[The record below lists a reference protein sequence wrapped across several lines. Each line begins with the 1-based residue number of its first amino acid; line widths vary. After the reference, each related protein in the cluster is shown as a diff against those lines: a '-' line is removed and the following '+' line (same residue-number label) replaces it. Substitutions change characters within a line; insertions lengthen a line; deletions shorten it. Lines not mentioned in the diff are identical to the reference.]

1 MKVNIKKMKKVMRL
15 VVSSGTSFVASG
27 ENNGVV
33 DTVDVVV
40 EGIVSKSQESK
51 NWQLARELVATITKN
66 WRASS
71 STSSLFFYFVFWVVE
86 LRFHPK

>member
-1 MKVNIKKMKKVMRL
+1 MPEWKILIFMKVNIKKMKKVMRL

-51 NWQLARELVATITKN
+51 N
-66 WRASS
+66 
-71 STSSLFFYFVFWVVE
+71 
-86 LRFHPK
+86 

>member
-51 NWQLARELVATITKN
+51 N
-66 WRASS
+66 
-71 STSSLFFYFVFWVVE
+71 
-86 LRFHPK
+86 